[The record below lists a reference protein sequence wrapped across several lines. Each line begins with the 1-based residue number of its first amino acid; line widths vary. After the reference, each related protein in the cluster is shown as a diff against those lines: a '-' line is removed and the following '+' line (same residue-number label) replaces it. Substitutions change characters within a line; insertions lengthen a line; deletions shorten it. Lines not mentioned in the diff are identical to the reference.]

1 MKKIFL
7 LCAILGAVMLF
18 TALPTFAQPYSPSE
32 AAEKTYGNWKFRLSA
47 SGNYQFETDI
57 NSGGKFELYRITGG
71 VNVLYNFNPCTT
83 LDTSLGYE
91 YLDYDF
97 SDVGNS
103 QFQGDDNRLGRL
115 GNLARLGYLGRI
127 PLFRSDRWRERN
139 NGDFSDG
146 GNSGFSWNKIHSGVI
161 KSVLRWR
168 ESEQWEYFGGPIFT
182 IGMEEGA
189 DVNDSIGGGLT
200 AGFKYFHSDTLTIGA
215 GLTGLSKLEKSDP
228 LILPVIIL
236 DWKFAPGWQLRNAM
250 NDLGSKSGNGLE
262 VAWKPV
268 DNLELALGAQYMRRD
283 FRLSENGAIP
293 DGIGQERGYPVYVMA
308 NLDVIQNVRLS
319 VFGGAIMSGKIRLE
333 DKNGDALASHDYDP
347 APIAGARLGFMF

>member
-1 MKKIFL
+1 
-7 LCAILGAVMLF
+7 
-18 TALPTFAQPYSPSE
+18 
-32 AAEKTYGNWKFRLSA
+32 
-47 SGNYQFETDI
+47 
-57 NSGGKFELYRITGG
+57 
-71 VNVLYNFNPCTT
+71 
-83 LDTSLGYE
+83 
-91 YLDYDF
+91 
-97 SDVGNS
+97 
-103 QFQGDDNRLGRL
+103 
-115 GNLARLGYLGRI
+115 LGRI
-127 PLFRSDRWRERN
+127 PFRSPRWRERDN
-139 NGDFSDG
+139 DNFSDG

-250 NDLGSKSGNGLE
+250 NDLGSKCGTGLE

-283 FRLSENGAIP
+283 FRLSENGAVP
-293 DGIGQERGYPVYVMA
+293 DGIGQERGIPLYVMA

-333 DKNGDALASHDYDP
+333 DNNGDALASHDYDP
-347 APIAGARLGFMF
+347 APIAGARLGICF

>member
-7 LCAILGAVMLF
+7 LCTILGAVMLF

-97 SDVGNS
+97 SDTGNG
-103 QFQGDDNRLGRL
+103 QFQGLR
-115 GNLARLGYLGRI
+115 GNPFSPRNPR
-127 PLFRSDRWRERN
+127 LFRRYAN
-139 NGDFSDG
+139 QYGDFSDD
-146 GNSGFSWNKIHSGVI
+146 GNSGYSWDRIHTGVI
-161 KSVLRWR
+161 RSVLRWR
-168 ESEQWEYFGGPIFT
+168 ESEQWEYFGGTIFT
-182 IGMEEGA
+182 LGMEEGA
-189 DVNDSIGGGLT
+189 DWEDSIGGGLT

-215 GLTGLSKLEKSDP
+215 GLIGLSQLEKDDP
-228 LILPVIIL
+228 LLVPVIIL
-236 DWKFAPGWQLRNAM
+236 NWKFAPNWQLRNAL
-250 NDLGSKSGNGLE
+250 NDLGSKGGTGLE
-262 VAWKPV
+262 VAWRCFGP
-268 DNLELALGAQYMRRD
+268 LELVAGAQVMRRD
-283 FRLSENGAIP
+283 FRLSEKGAVA

-308 NLDVIQNVRLS
+308 NMDLTRNMRLS
-319 VFGGAIMSGKIRLE
+319 VFGGAIMNGKIRVE

>member
-1 MKKIFL
+1 
-7 LCAILGAVMLF
+7 LF
-18 TALPTFAQPYSPSE
+18 SNTSRPSTALPTFAQPYSPSE
-32 AAEKTYGNWKFRLSA
+32 AAEKTYGNWKFKLST
-47 SGNYQFETDI
+47 SSNYQFESDI
-57 NSGGKFELYRITGG
+57 NGGGKFELYRITGG

-83 LDTSLGYE
+83 LDTALGYE
-91 YLDYDF
+91 YLNYDF
-97 SDVGNS
+97 SDTGNG
-103 QFQGDDNRLGRL
+103 QFQGFRANPFSPRNPILFRRYANRLR
-115 GNLARLGYLGRI
+115 
-127 PLFRSDRWRERN
+127 D

-189 DVNDSIGGGLT
+189 DANDSIGGGLT

-215 GLTGLSKLEKSDP
+215 GLTGLSQLEKGDP

-250 NDLGSKSGNGLE
+250 NDLGSKCGTGLE

-268 DNLELALGAQYMRRD
+268 DKLELALGAQYMRRD
-283 FRLSENGAIP
+283 FRLSENGAVA
-293 DGIGQERGYPVYVMA
+293 DGIGQERGIPLYVMA

-347 APIAGARLGFMF
+347 APIAGARLGICF

>member
-7 LCAILGAVMLF
+7 LCTILGAVMLF

-139 NGDFSDG
+139 NGGFSDD
-146 GNSGFSWNKIHSGVI
+146 GNSGYSWDRIHTGAI
-161 KSVLRWR
+161 RSVLRWR

-182 IGMEEGA
+182 LGMEEGA
-189 DVNDSIGGGLT
+189 DWEDAIGGGLT

-215 GLTGLSKLEKSDP
+215 GLTALSKFEKDDP
-228 LILPVIIL
+228 LLIPVIIL
-236 DWKFAPGWQLRNAM
+236 NWKFAPNWQLRNAL
-250 NDLGSKSGNGLE
+250 NDLGSRGGTGLE
-262 VAWKPV
+262 VAWRCFGP
-268 DNLELALGAQYMRRD
+268 LELVAGAQVMRRD
-283 FRLSENGAIP
+283 FRLSEKGAVA

-308 NLDVIQNVRLS
+308 NMDLTRNMRLS
-319 VFGGAIMSGKIRLE
+319 VFGGAIMNGKIRVE